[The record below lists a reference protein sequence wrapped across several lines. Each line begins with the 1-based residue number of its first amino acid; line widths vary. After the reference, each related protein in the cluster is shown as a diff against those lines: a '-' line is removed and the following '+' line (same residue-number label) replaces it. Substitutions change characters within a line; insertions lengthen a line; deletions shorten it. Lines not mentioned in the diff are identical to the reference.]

1 MIRLKGMT
9 WSHARG
15 IKPLEAAAA
24 SYKKMHPDIEITWA
38 ARSLSD
44 FELFPL
50 DQLATE
56 YDLIMIDHP
65 HIGTAYA
72 QELLVPLDT
81 VLPIKFLKDQRKNSV
96 GKSYESYNWEGHQ
109 WALPADAAAQVGAYR
124 KDIFEREQLKVPI
137 TWEEVFKIADSLPTN
152 CRMGIPFVPVHAYS
166 SFFSLCSQ
174 LSNELFW
181 SNGVDLDLEVGK
193 EVLKLLQRILS
204 KSHID
209 SYDCDPINMLDKM
222 CTTEEIAYI
231 PLVYGYS
238 NYSRAGYLKHF
249 VNFVDMPS
257 DTGIP
262 EGSMIGGV
270 GLSISSKCV
279 YPNIASD
286 FIKMCVDPAFQCTT
300 FYDNAGQP
308 GHRAAWIDEKV
319 NKDCNDFF
327 INTLKTLDNGSM
339 RPRFNGYISFQEQA
353 GTKIRQF
360 VMDERTDYHT
370 FINELNI
377 LIKTCKIND

>member
-1 MIRLKGMT
+1 MITLKGMT

-15 IKPLEAAAA
+15 IKPLEAAAVE
-24 SYKKMHPDIEITWA
+24 YQKKYPNVQIKWA

-50 DQLATE
+50 EQLATE

-72 QELLVPLDT
+72 QQLLVPLDT
-81 VLPIKFLKDQRKNSV
+81 VLPMEFLKNQSKNSV

-109 WALPADAAAQVGAYR
+109 WALPADAAAQVSVYR
-124 KDIFEREQLKVPI
+124 KDIFERKQLKVPT
-137 TWEEVFKIADSLPTN
+137 TWGEVFKLVDSLPEGSN
-152 CRMGIPFVPVHAYS
+152 MGIPFVPVHAYS

-174 LSNELFW
+174 LSKKPFW

-193 EVLKLLQRILS
+193 EVLELIKKILS
-204 KSHID
+204 KSHKD
-209 SYDCDPINMLDKM
+209 SYDCDPINILDRM
-222 CTTEEIAYI
+222 CTTDEIAYV

-238 NYSRAGYLKHF
+238 NYSRPGYLKHY

-270 GLSISSKCV
+270 GLSISSKCA
-279 YPNIASD
+279 YQDIAAD
-286 FIKMCVDPAFQCTT
+286 FIKMCVDPIFQCTT
-300 FYDNAGQP
+300 FYDNDGQP
-308 GHRAAWIDEKV
+308 GHRLAWV
-319 NKDCNDFF
+319 NERVNEDCNDFF
-327 INTLKTLDNGSM
+327 INTIKTLDNGSM

-360 VMDERTDYHT
+360 IMDERTDYYN
-370 FINELNI
+370 FINELNE
-377 LIKTCKIND
+377 LIKICKLNN